1 MAREIVSLFK
11 DIEEINK
18 YILKHKVPDILFKEL
33 ENCKAYTDK
42 LKSHELSYLLEHH
55 NNGENSYQ
63 VSLPFNLIEGSFLQ
77 SYLIYLG
84 QFFRSYYENIPFEQT
99 MRSVFMR
106 KNHNHFDMYD
116 FWINYAEK
124 GSKNTM
130 HTHVGNLSG
139 VIYFT
144 DCEGSPINFENN
156 FSYKASK
163 GDLLIFPSVM
173 KHGVEEHQSDKTRI
187 TFAFNL
193 YIETK

>member
-1 MAREIVSLFK
+1 
-11 DIEEINK
+11 
-18 YILKHKVPDILFKEL
+18 
-33 ENCKAYTDK
+33 
-42 LKSHELSYLLEHH
+42 
-55 NNGENSYQ
+55 
-63 VSLPFNLIEGSFLQ
+63 
-77 SYLIYLG
+77 
-84 QFFRSYYENIPFEQT
+84 
-99 MRSVFMR
+99 MR

-163 GDLLIFPSVM
+163 GDLLIFPFNVRHEVLPFKS
-173 KHGVEEHQSDKTRI
+173 KGQRI
-187 TFAFNL
+187 SIAANF
-193 YIETK
+193 K